1 MTETDQTRHSTLLGE
16 GAKTASNAKMRA
28 KISAKMKAMSAK
40 TKAKMKA
47 KTIAKMNAKMMTPD
61 HGEPVGGLRVAA
73 VGKENAM
80 VTLQAFSFA
89 PRLTASS
96 SDCVCPAARL

>member
-16 GAKTASNAKMRA
+16 GAKTASNAKM
-28 KISAKMKAMSAK
+28 KAK

-61 HGEPVGGLRVAA
+61 HGEPVEDLRVAA

-80 VTLQAFSFA
+80 VTLQAFAFA
-89 PRLTASS
+89 PRLTTSS
-96 SDCVCPAARL
+96 SDCVCSAARL

>member
-1 MTETDQTRHSTLLGE
+1 MGE

-28 KISAKMKAMSAK
+28 KISAK
-40 TKAKMKA
+40 TIAKMKA
-47 KTIAKMNAKMMTPD
+47 KTKATMKAKMMTPD
-61 HGEPVGGLRVAA
+61 HGEPVGDLRVAA

-80 VTLQAFSFA
+80 VTLQAFAFA
-89 PRLTASS
+89 PRLTTSS